1 MFDAF
6 RLALKFY
13 HFEEDLIKVIYL
25 FIYLFIY
32 HLSPL
37 QGLSTPTTQIPI
49 CLSVQLP
56 LLLLLI
62 IPPEVGLEEDACAD
76 VIIIVDKGNESTL
89 NVPIILAKANV
100 AITTAILNM

>member
-13 HFEEDLIKVIYL
+13 HFEEDLIKVL

-32 HLSPL
+32 LLINHLSPL

-62 IPPEVGLEEDACAD
+62 ILPEVGLEEDACAD
-76 VIIIVDKGNESTL
+76 VINFVDKGNEKYT
-89 NVPIILAKANV
+89 
-100 AITTAILNM
+100 